1 MKSLLNYSKFKWV
14 ASAFVVVAVLFIGKD
29 VMANYKFNHGH
40 FKNESLLAN
49 TSYIAQPLDT
59 MPHSGEVIRI
69 QKQTNDKSVKL
80 SMENGQITDLEVD
93 GKKIDKADYDKYKDI
108 IDEVKPRGG
117 GYGNNRMFFY
127 GDDDDNFGFANM
139 KIFSDSLSKSIG
151 DGFLQGFGS
160 MDQIL
165 AEMSKHFDRFN
176 ANGML
181 DSMFM
186 NLKNHQ
192 GQGFSFMFP
201 NQKDGGIWIDKLDN
215 ENDAN
220 SLSKTS
226 GKDADLTG
234 ILGTALN
241 DDGMLLPNEN
251 NKVELTGKYLKI
263 NGERQPNN
271 IFQKYKRI
279 LEEESGI
286 ELNKNSK
293 LQFNIEGKIPK
304 RRYRSF

>member
-1 MKSLLNYSKFKWV
+1 MKSLLNYSKFKRV
-14 ASAFVVVAVLFIGKD
+14 ASAVVVVAALFIGKD
-29 VMANYKFNHGH
+29 LVANYKLNHDH

-49 TSYIAQPLDT
+49 TSYIVQPLDT
-59 MPHSGEVIRI
+59 MPHFGEVIRI

-80 SMENGQITDLEVD
+80 SLENGQISDLEVD

-117 GYGNNRMFFY
+117 GYGNNRMYFY
-127 GDDDDNFGFANM
+127 GDDDDNFGFGNM
-139 KIFSDSLSKSIG
+139 KIFSDSLSKTIG

-160 MDQIL
+160 MDQML

-186 NLKNHQ
+186 NLKNYQ
-192 GQGFSFMFP
+192 GQGFNFIFP
-201 NQKDGGIWIDKLDN
+201 DQKDGGIWIDELDN
-215 ENDAN
+215 DHPNTESRKDAN
-220 SLSKTS
+220 L
-226 GKDADLTG
+226 AE
-234 ILGTALN
+234 ILGAALN
-241 DDGMLLPNEN
+241 YDGMLLPNEN

-263 NGERQPNN
+263 NGEKQPNN

-293 LQFNIEGKIPK
+293 LQFNLEGKTSK
-304 RRYRSF
+304 RKYRSF